1 MPSTIDQY
9 TCIKTLGSG
18 ISAVVK
24 LATDP
29 QGQYVA
35 LKIFSKSNPQNTA
48 QALKTLQD
56 EVSAYMTLKH

>member
-1 MPSTIDQY
+1 MPSKIDQY

-18 ISAVVK
+18 ISAKVK

-35 LKIFSKSNPQNTA
+35 LKVFNKSNPQNTV
-48 QALKTLQD
+48 QAMKTLQD
-56 EVSAYMTLKH
+56 EVNAYMTLKH